1 MDTLGTLFG
10 SQARVK
16 ILRLFLLNPL
26 EAFDA
31 AIVADKSKVKIA
43 EARRELNLLKK
54 AGILADKSFIKE
66 TPPKRGSK
74 KAATYGRATNQLI
87 RKRVTGFQLK
97 AGFPLLIPLKNLVI
111 SETPLNREEIT
122 KRFRGVGKIKLLA
135 LSGIFLDEPEARV
148 DVLIVG
154 DGLKRRAIE
163 HALRSIEAEVGKE
176 LSYGA
181 LETAEFLYRV
191 SVYDKFVR
199 DILDFRHDRV
209 IDKLG
214 VE

>member
-10 SQARVK
+10 SPARVK

-26 EAFDA
+26 GAYDA
-31 AIVADKSKVKIA
+31 PMIAEKSKVPVA
-43 EARRELNLLKK
+43 TTRREINLLKK
-54 AGILADKSFIKE
+54 AGVIADKSFIKE

-74 KAATYGRATNQLI
+74 RPPTK
-87 RKRVTGFQLK
+87 KRVQGVQLR
-97 AGFPLLIPLKNLVI
+97 ADFPLLQPLKNLII
-111 SETPLNREEIT
+111 SETPLNRDEIT
-122 KRFRGVGKIKLLA
+122 KRLRGVGKVKFLA
-135 LSGIFLDEPEARV
+135 LSGIFLDEPESRV
-148 DVLIVG
+148 DVLLVG

-163 HALRSIEAEVGKE
+163 HALRSIEAEIGHE

-199 DILDFRHDRV
+199 DVLDYRHDRV

-214 VE
+214 VV

>member
-1 MDTLGTLFG
+1 MDTLGKLFG

-26 EAFDA
+26 EAFEA
-31 AIVADKSKVKIA
+31 ATVAEKSKVRLA
-43 EARRELNLLKK
+43 DVRRELSLLKS
-54 AGILADKSFIKE
+54 AGVIADKVFTKE
-66 TPPKRGSK
+66 VILKRSSK
-74 KAATYGRATNQLI
+74 KAPT
-87 RKRVTGFQLK
+87 RKRVSGYQLK
-97 AGFPLLIPLKNLVI
+97 TTFPLLAPLKNLIV
-111 SETPLNREEIT
+111 SETPLNRDEIAS
-122 KRFRGVGKIKLLA
+122 RFKGVGKIKLLA
-135 LSGIFLDEPEARV
+135 VSGIFLDEPDARV

-154 DGLKRRAIE
+154 DNLKKRSIE
-163 HALRSIEAEVGKE
+163 NALKSIEAEVGKE

-181 LETAEFLYRV
+181 LETAEFLYRI

-199 DILDFRHDRV
+199 DVLDFRHDRV

>member
-1 MDTLGTLFG
+1 MDPLGKLFG

-26 EAFDA
+26 EAFD
-31 AIVADKSKVKIA
+31 VAMVAEKSKVSTT
-43 EARRELNLLKK
+43 EARRELALLKSVGIVSTK
-54 AGILADKSFIKE
+54 AFTKE
-66 TPPKRGSK
+66 ITTKNKDAKPKRK
-74 KAATYGRATNQLI
+74 RAS
-87 RKRVTGFQLK
+87 GFLLK
-97 AGFPLLIPLKNLVI
+97 SASSLLSALKNLVV
-111 SETPLNREEIT
+111 SEMPLRRDEIAS
-122 KRFRGVGKIKLLA
+122 RFKTAGKIKFLA
-135 LSGIFLDEPEARV
+135 ISGVFIDEPEARV

-154 DGLKRRAIE
+154 DDLKKRTIE
-163 HALRSIEAEVGKE
+163 SVLRSIEAEIGKE

-181 LETAEFLYRV
+181 LETQEFLYRV

-199 DILDFRHDRV
+199 DVLDFRHDRI

>member
-1 MDTLGTLFG
+1 MDTLGILFG

-26 EAFDA
+26 EVFDTA
-31 AIVADKSKVKIA
+31 LVSVKSKVKIA
-43 EARRELNLLKK
+43 EARREINLLKK
-54 AGILADKSFIKE
+54 AGILAEKSFIKE
-66 TPPKRGSK
+66 IPPKKGSK
-74 KAATYGRATNQLI
+74 KAPTK
-87 RKRVTGFQLK
+87 KRTDGFQLK

-111 SETPLNREEIT
+111 SETPLNRDEIA

-135 LSGIFLDEPEARV
+135 LSGIFIDEPEARV